1 MKSFGAPPRSHGQVE
16 QELPPAARLTDSAL
30 ATSPNSYGRPDLPQ
44 PAPPTPTVV
53 VDAPELV
60 VAIENV
66 DAAINQIAQTTLRN
80 IVEQHSQDEVLA
92 ETSVIN
98 GSIREI
104 LDTTTVEW
112 DVEVTWSRRPR
123 SAPGDH
129 DRHFVTARLAGFYPA
144 TTPAGLG

>member
-1 MKSFGAPPRSHGQVE
+1 MTTQAHSIRHHRGT
-16 QELPPAARLTDSAL
+16 PPAAEFRERDGGELRE
-30 ATSPNSYGRPDLPQ
+30 RPL
-44 PAPPTPTVV
+44 
-53 VDAPELV
+53 
-60 VAIENV
+60 
-66 DAAINQIAQTTLRN
+66 AINQIAQTTLRN

-104 LDTTTVEW
+104 LDTTTVEA

-144 TTPAGLG
+144 TTPAGVGYDAPRSGTM

>member
-1 MKSFGAPPRSHGQVE
+1 MKSFEAPPRSHGQVE

-44 PAPPTPTVV
+44 PALPTPTVV

-92 ETSVIN
+92 RNV
-98 GSIREI
+98 GHQRQH
-104 LDTTTVEW
+104 
-112 DVEVTWSRRPR
+112 PR
-123 SAPGDH
+123 NPGHHHGGVGRGGNLVAAAP
-129 DRHFVTARLAGFYPA
+129 
-144 TTPAGLG
+144 LGTR

>member
-1 MKSFGAPPRSHGQVE
+1 M
-16 QELPPAARLTDSAL
+16 
-30 ATSPNSYGRPDLPQ
+30 
-44 PAPPTPTVV
+44 VV
-53 VDAPELV
+53 VDARELV

-144 TTPAGLG
+144 TTPAGLGYDAPRSGTM

>member
-1 MKSFGAPPRSHGQVE
+1 M
-16 QELPPAARLTDSAL
+16 
-30 ATSPNSYGRPDLPQ
+30 
-44 PAPPTPTVV
+44 
-53 VDAPELV
+53 
-60 VAIENV
+60 
-66 DAAINQIAQTTLRN
+66 LRN

-123 SAPGDH
+123 LAPGDH

-144 TTPAGLG
+144 TTPAGLGYDAPRSGTM

>member
-1 MKSFGAPPRSHGQVE
+1 M
-16 QELPPAARLTDSAL
+16 
-30 ATSPNSYGRPDLPQ
+30 
-44 PAPPTPTVV
+44 V

-129 DRHFVTARLAGFYPA
+129 DRHFRNRASCLVLPRDDPRRFGV
-144 TTPAGLG
+144 

>member
-1 MKSFGAPPRSHGQVE
+1 MGHRRGPTDRLSRNS
-16 QELPPAARLTDSAL
+16 PPAARLTDSAL

-112 DVEVTWSRRPR
+112 DVEVTWSRRRR

-144 TTPAGLG
+144 TTPAGVG

>member
-1 MKSFGAPPRSHGQVE
+1 M
-16 QELPPAARLTDSAL
+16 
-30 ATSPNSYGRPDLPQ
+30 
-44 PAPPTPTVV
+44 VV
-53 VDAPELV
+53 VDARELV

-104 LDTTTVEW
+104 LDTTTVEG
-112 DVEVTWSRRPR
+112 DVEVTQSAGSERPQILPPSTSVTIFVALP
-123 SAPGDH
+123 SA
-129 DRHFVTARLAGFYPA
+129 
-144 TTPAGLG
+144 